1 MHTVSDLWQQMLADP
16 AHAVEAK
23 LKIEGV
29 EYGEDKIVRKSLM
42 VYGGLYST
50 FGIGNCCARQIDF
63 EIYPQGTIPRQAQIE
78 VYVRLVLGEQV
89 SEWIPKGVFFFST
102 RKTDRVTGVLSVH
115 GYDAMLKA
123 EETWLDS
130 SYDAETWPMPA
141 STAVADIAA
150 RMGVAVDSRTVLD
163 AAFPVQYPVD
173 DEGDMTMREA
183 LGRIAVA
190 NAGNWII
197 TDEGKLLLVGL
208 NSMPKETNHLVTET
222 GSAITFGGVRIL
234 V

>member
-23 LKIEGV
+23 LKIAGV
-29 EYGEDKIVRKSLM
+29 EYGEDQIVRKSLM

-63 EIYPQGTIPRQAQIE
+63 EILPKGNIPRQAKIE
-78 VYVRLVLGEQV
+78 VYARLVSGEQV

-130 SYDAETWPMPA
+130 SYDAKTWPMPA
-141 STAVADIAA
+141 ATAVADIAA

-163 AAFPVQYPVD
+163 AAFPMQYPVD
-173 DEGDMTMREA
+173 DKGDMTMREA

-190 NAGNWII
+190 NAGNWTI

-208 NSMPKETNHLVTET
+208 NSMPAETHYLITEG
-222 GSAITFGGVRIL
+222 GSTITFGGVRIL

>member
-1 MHTVSDLWQQMLADP
+1 MHNVSDLWRTLLASP
-16 AHAVEAK
+16 GHRKEVK
-23 LKIEGV
+23 LVIAGV
-29 EYGEDKIVRKSLM
+29 TYGEDKIVDGSLRID
-42 VYGGLYST
+42 GRLYSD
-50 FGIGNCCARQIDF
+50 FGIGNCCARQIEF
-63 EIYPQGTIPRQAQIE
+63 EIYPQGTIPRQAKIE
-78 VYVRLVLGEQV
+78 VFVRLVLGEQV

-130 SYDAETWPMPA
+130 SYDAKTWPMPA
-141 STAVADIAA
+141 ATAVADIAA
-150 RMGVAVDSRTVLD
+150 RMDVAVDSRTVLD

-173 DEGDMTMREA
+173 DKGDMTMREA

-190 NAGNWII
+190 NAGNWTI

-208 NSMPKETNHLVTET
+208 NSMPAETHYLITET

>member
-23 LKIEGV
+23 LKIAGV

-50 FGIGNCCARQIDF
+50 FGIGNCCARQIEF
-63 EIYPQGTIPRQAQIE
+63 EIYPQGDIPRQAKIE
-78 VYVRLVLGEQV
+78 VYMRLRLGEQV

-123 EETWLDS
+123 EEIWLDS
-130 SYDAETWPMPA
+130 SYDAKTWPMPA
-141 STAVADIAA
+141 ATAVADIAA
-150 RMGVAVDSRTVLD
+150 RMGVEVDSRTVLD

-173 DEGDMTMREA
+173 DKGDMTMREA

-190 NAGNWII
+190 NAGNWTI

-208 NSMPKETNHLVTET
+208 NSMPAETHYLITET
-222 GSAITFGGVRIL
+222 GSVITFGGVRIL

>member
-1 MHTVSDLWQQMLADP
+1 MHTVSDLWRQMLANP

-23 LKIEGV
+23 LKIAGV

-50 FGIGNCCARQIDF
+50 FGIGNCSARQIDF
-63 EIYPQGTIPRQAQIE
+63 EIYPKGTIPRQAKIE
-78 VYVRLVLGEQV
+78 VFARLVLGEQA

-130 SYDAETWPMPA
+130 SYDSKTWPMPA
-141 STAVADIAA
+141 ETAVNDIAA
-150 RMGVAVDSRTVLD
+150 RMGVAVDSRTALD
-163 AAFPVQYPVD
+163 ASFPMQYPVD
-173 DEGDMTMREA
+173 DDGDMTMREA

-208 NSMPKETNHLVTET
+208 NSMPKETNYLVTEN

-234 V
+234 M

>member
-1 MHTVSDLWQQMLADP
+1 MHTVSDHWQQMLADP

-23 LKIEGV
+23 LKIAGV

-50 FGIGNCCARQIDF
+50 FGIGNCCARQIEF
-63 EIYPQGTIPRQAQIE
+63 EIYPQGDIPRQAKIE
-78 VYVRLVLGEQV
+78 VFMRLVLGEQV

-123 EETWLDS
+123 EEIWLDS
-130 SYDAETWPMPA
+130 SYDAKTWPMPA
-141 STAVADIAA
+141 ATAVADIAA
-150 RMGVAVDSRTVLD
+150 RMGVEVDSRTVLD
-163 AAFPVQYPVD
+163 EAFPMQYPVD
-173 DEGDMTMREA
+173 DKGDMTMREA

-190 NAGNWII
+190 NAGNWTI

-208 NSMPKETNHLVTET
+208 NSMPAETHYLITET

>member
-1 MHTVSDLWQQMLADP
+1 MHNVSDLWRTLLASP
-16 AHAVEAK
+16 GHRKEVK
-23 LKIEGV
+23 LVIAGV
-29 EYGEDKIVRKSLM
+29 TYGEDKIVDGSLRID
-42 VYGGLYST
+42 GGLYSD

-130 SYDAETWPMPA
+130 SYNAENWPMPA

-150 RMGVAVDSRTVLD
+150 RMGVAVDRRTVLD

-208 NSMPKETNHLVTET
+208 NSMPEETNYLVTET

>member
-23 LKIEGV
+23 LKIAGV
-29 EYGEDKIVRKSLM
+29 EYGEDQIVRKSLM

-63 EIYPQGTIPRQAQIE
+63 EIYPQGTIPRQAKIE
-78 VYVRLVLGEQV
+78 IYMRLRLGEQV

-102 RKTDRVTGVLSVH
+102 RKTDRVTGVLNVH
-115 GYDAMLKA
+115 GYDSMLKA
-123 EETWLDS
+123 EQTWLDS
-130 SYDAETWPMPA
+130 SYDAETWPMPVW
-141 STAVADIAA
+141 TAVNDIAA
-150 RMGVAVDSRTVLD
+150 RMGVAVDSRTQLD
-163 AAFPVQYPVD
+163 ESFPVQYPVD

>member
-23 LKIEGV
+23 LKIAGV
-29 EYGEDKIVRKSLM
+29 EYGEDQIVRKSLM

-50 FGIGNCCARQIDF
+50 FGIGNCCARQIEF
-63 EIYPQGTIPRQAQIE
+63 EIYPQGTIPRQAKIE
-78 VYVRLVLGEQV
+78 VYMRLRLGEQV
-89 SEWIPKGVFFFST
+89 SEWILKGVFFFST
-102 RKTDRVTGVLSVH
+102 RKTDRITGVLSVH

-130 SYDAETWPMPA
+130 SYDAKTWPMPA
-141 STAVADIAA
+141 ATAVADIAA

-163 AAFPVQYPVD
+163 AAFPMQYPVD
-173 DEGDMTMREA
+173 DKGDMTMREA

-190 NAGNWII
+190 NAGNWTI

-208 NSMPKETNHLVTET
+208 NSMPAETHYLITET
-222 GSAITFGGVRIL
+222 GKAITFGGVRIL

>member
-1 MHTVSDLWQQMLADP
+1 MHSVSDLWRTLLASP
-16 AHAVEAK
+16 GHRKEVK
-23 LKIEGV
+23 LVIAGV
-29 EYGEDKIVRKSLM
+29 TYGEDKIVDGSLRID
-42 VYGGLYST
+42 GGLYSN

-78 VYVRLVLGEQV
+78 VYVRLVLGEQA

-115 GYDAMLKA
+115 GYDAMLKT

-141 STAVADIAA
+141 ATAVADIAA

-163 AAFPVQYPVD
+163 AAFPMQYPVD

-208 NSMPKETNHLVTET
+208 NSMPKETNYLVTET

>member
-23 LKIEGV
+23 LKIAGV
-29 EYGEDKIVRKSLM
+29 EYGEDQIVRKSLM

-50 FGIGNCCARQIDF
+50 FGIGNCCARQIEF

-78 VYVRLVLGEQV
+78 VYMRLRLGEQV
-89 SEWIPKGVFFFST
+89 SEWVPKGVFFFST

-130 SYDAETWPMPA
+130 SYDSKTWPMPA
-141 STAVADIAA
+141 ATAVADIAA

-163 AAFPVQYPVD
+163 AAFPMQYPVD
-173 DEGDMTMREA
+173 DKGDMTMREA

-190 NAGNWII
+190 NAGNWTI

-208 NSMPKETNHLVTET
+208 NSMPAETHYLITET

>member
-1 MHTVSDLWQQMLADP
+1 MHSVSDLYLSLLADKN
-16 AHAVEAK
+16 HRVETK
-23 LKIEGV
+23 LSIAGV
-29 EYGEDKIVRKSLM
+29 EYSQADIVKDSLR

-50 FGIGNCCARQIDF
+50 FGIGNCSAQQIDV
-63 EIYPQGTIPRQAQIE
+63 ELYPKGTIPRQAKIE
-78 VYVRLVLGEQV
+78 VFARLVLGERA
-89 SEWIPKGVFFFST
+89 SEWIPKGVFYFAT
-102 RKTDRVTGVLSVH
+102 RKTDRKTGVLSVH
-115 GYDAMLKA
+115 GYDSMLKA
-123 EETWLDS
+123 EQTWLNS
-130 SYDAETWPMPA
+130 SYDAEAWPMPVW
-141 STAVADIAA
+141 TAVNDIAA
-150 RMGVAVDSRTVLD
+150 RMGVAVDGRTILD

-173 DEGDMTMREA
+173 SEGDMTMREA

-197 TDEGKLLLVGL
+197 TDDGKLLLVGL

>member
-1 MHTVSDLWQQMLADP
+1 MHSVSDLWRTLLASP
-16 AHAVEAK
+16 GHRKEVK
-23 LKIEGV
+23 LVIAGV
-29 EYGEDKIVRKSLM
+29 TYGEDKIVDGSLRID
-42 VYGGLYST
+42 GGLYSE
-50 FGIGNCCARQIDF
+50 FGIGNCSARQIDF
-63 EIYPQGTIPRQAQIE
+63 EIYPQGTIPRQAKIE
-78 VYVRLVLGEQV
+78 VYMRLRLGEQV

-130 SYDAETWPMPA
+130 SYDGKEWPMPA
-141 STAVADIAA
+141 LAVVNDIAK
-150 RMGVAVDSRTVLD
+150 RMGVSVDSRTELN
-163 AAFPVQYPVD
+163 ASFPVQYPVD
-173 DEGDMTMREA
+173 SEGDMTMREA
-183 LGRIAVA
+183 LSRVAVA
-190 NAGNWII
+190 NAGNWTI

-208 NSMPKETNHLVTET
+208 NSMPAETHYLITET

>member
-23 LKIEGV
+23 LKIAGV
-29 EYGEDKIVRKSLM
+29 EYGEDQIVRKSLM

-50 FGIGNCCARQIDF
+50 FGIGNCCARQIEF
-63 EIYPQGTIPRQAQIE
+63 EIYPQGTIPRQAKIE

-102 RKTDRVTGVLSVH
+102 RKTDRITGVLSVH

-130 SYDAETWPMPA
+130 SYDAKTWPMPA
-141 STAVADIAA
+141 ATAVADIAA

-173 DEGDMTMREA
+173 DKGDMTMREA

-190 NAGNWII
+190 NAGNWTI

-208 NSMPKETNHLVTET
+208 NSMPAETHYLITET
-222 GSAITFGGVRIL
+222 GRAITFGGVRIL

>member
-16 AHAVEAK
+16 AHVVEAK
-23 LKIEGV
+23 LKIAGV
-29 EYGEDKIVRKSLM
+29 EYGEDQIVRKSLM

-50 FGIGNCCARQIDF
+50 FGIGNCCARQIEF

-78 VYVRLVLGEQV
+78 VYVRLRLGEQV

-130 SYDAETWPMPA
+130 SYDAKTWPMPA

-173 DEGDMTMREA
+173 DKGDMTMREA

-190 NAGNWII
+190 NAGNWTI
-197 TDEGKLLLVGL
+197 TDDGKLLLVGL
-208 NSMPKETNHLVTET
+208 NSIPAETHYLITET
-222 GSAITFGGVRIL
+222 GNAITFGGVRIL

>member
-1 MHTVSDLWQQMLADP
+1 MHSVSDLWRTLLASP
-16 AHAVEAK
+16 GHRKEVK
-23 LKIEGV
+23 LVIAGV
-29 EYGEDKIVRKSLM
+29 TYSEDKIVDGSLRID
-42 VYGGLYST
+42 GGLYSD
-50 FGIGNCCARQIDF
+50 FGIGNCCARQIEF
-63 EIYPQGTIPRQAQIE
+63 EIYPQGTIPRQAKIE
-78 VYVRLVLGEQV
+78 VFVRLVLGEQV

-102 RKTDRVTGVLSVH
+102 RKTDRITVVLSVH

-130 SYDAETWPMPA
+130 SYDAKTWPMPA
-141 STAVADIAA
+141 ATAVADIAA

-163 AAFPVQYPVD
+163 EAFPVQYPVD
-173 DEGDMTMREA
+173 DKGDMTMREA

-190 NAGNWII
+190 NAGNWTI

-208 NSMPKETNHLVTET
+208 NSVPAETHYLITET
-222 GSAITFGGVRIL
+222 GRAITFGGVRIL

>member
-1 MHTVSDLWQQMLADP
+1 MHTVSDLWRQMLADP

-23 LKIEGV
+23 LKIAGV

-63 EIYPQGTIPRQAQIE
+63 EIYPQGDIPRQAKIE
-78 VYVRLVLGEQV
+78 VYMRLRLGEQV
-89 SEWIPKGVFFFST
+89 SEWIQKGVFFFST

-115 GYDAMLKA
+115 GYDSMLKA
-123 EETWLDS
+123 EQTWLDS
-130 SYDAETWPMPA
+130 SYDAETWPMPVW
-141 STAVADIAA
+141 TAVNDIAA
-150 RMGVAVDSRTVLD
+150 RMDVAVDSRTQLD
-163 AAFPVQYPVD
+163 EAFPVQYPVD

-190 NAGNWII
+190 NAGNWTI

-208 NSMPKETNHLVTET
+208 NSMPAETNHLITEG

>member
-1 MHTVSDLWQQMLADP
+1 MHKVSNLFLTLLADKN
-16 AHAVEAK
+16 HRVETK
-23 LKIEGV
+23 LSIAGV
-29 EYGEDKIVRKSLM
+29 EYSQADIVKDSLR

-50 FGIGNCCARQIDF
+50 FGIGNCSARQIDF
-63 EIYPQGTIPRQAQIE
+63 EIIPKGDIPRQAEIK
-78 VYVRLVLGEQV
+78 VYARLVSGEQV
-89 SEWIPKGVFFFST
+89 SEWIPKGVFYFAT
-102 RKTDRVTGVLSVH
+102 RKTDRKTGVLSVH
-115 GYDAMLKA
+115 GYDSMLKS
-123 EETWLDS
+123 EQTWLDS

-141 STAVADIAA
+141 ATAVNDIAA
-150 RMGVAVDSRTVLD
+150 RMGVAVDSRTQLN

-197 TDEGKLLLVGL
+197 TDKGELLLVSL
-208 NSMPKETNHLVTET
+208 NSMPAETNYLITEG

>member
-1 MHTVSDLWQQMLADP
+1 MHTVSNLWQQMLADP

-23 LKIEGV
+23 LKIAGV
-29 EYGEDKIVRKSLM
+29 EYGEDQIVRKSLM

-50 FGIGNCCARQIDF
+50 FGIGNCCARQIEF
-63 EIYPQGTIPRQAQIE
+63 EIYPQGTIPRQAKIE
-78 VYVRLVLGEQV
+78 VYMRLRLGEQV

-102 RKTDRVTGVLSVH
+102 RKTDRITGVLSVH

-130 SYDAETWPMPA
+130 SYDSKTWPMPA
-141 STAVADIAA
+141 ATAVADIAA

-163 AAFPVQYPVD
+163 AAFPMQYPVD
-173 DEGDMTMREA
+173 DKGDMTMREA

-190 NAGNWII
+190 NAGNWTI

-208 NSMPKETNHLVTET
+208 NSMPAETHYLITET
-222 GSAITFGGVRIL
+222 GNAITFGGVRIL

>member
-1 MHTVSDLWQQMLADP
+1 MHTVSDLWRQMLADP

-23 LKIEGV
+23 LKIAGV
-29 EYGEDKIVRKSLM
+29 EYGEDQIVRKSLM

-50 FGIGNCCARQIDF
+50 FGIGNCCARQIEF
-63 EIYPQGTIPRQAQIE
+63 EIYPQGTIPRQAKIE
-78 VYVRLVLGEQV
+78 VYVRLRLGEQV

-102 RKTDRVTGVLSVH
+102 RKTDRITGVLSVH

-130 SYDAETWPMPA
+130 SYDTETWPMPA
-141 STAVADIAA
+141 ATAVADIAA

-163 AAFPVQYPVD
+163 AAFPMQYPVD

-208 NSMPKETNHLVTET
+208 NSMPKETNYLVTET

>member
-1 MHTVSDLWQQMLADP
+1 MLADP

-23 LKIEGV
+23 LKIAGV
-29 EYGEDKIVRKSLM
+29 EYGEDQIVRKSLM

-63 EIYPQGTIPRQAQIE
+63 EIYPQGDIPRQARIE
-78 VYVRLVLGEQV
+78 VYVRLVLGEQA
-89 SEWIPKGVFFFST
+89 SEWIPKGVFFFAT
-102 RKTDRVTGVLSVH
+102 RKTDRKTGVLSVH

-123 EETWLDS
+123 EQTWLDS

-141 STAVADIAA
+141 ATAVNDIAA

-208 NSMPKETNHLVTET
+208 NSMPAETHYLITEG

>member
-1 MHTVSDLWQQMLADP
+1 MHTVSDLWRQMIADP

-23 LKIEGV
+23 LKIAGG
-29 EYGEDKIVRKSLM
+29 EYGENKIVRNSLM

-63 EIYPQGTIPRQAQIE
+63 EIYPQGDIPRQAKIE
-78 VYVRLVLGEQV
+78 VYMRLRLGEQV
-89 SEWIPKGVFFFST
+89 SEWIPKGVFYFAT
-102 RKTDRVTGVLSVH
+102 RKTDRKTGVLSVH

-123 EETWLDS
+123 EETWLNS

-141 STAVADIAA
+141 ATAVADIAA
-150 RMGVAVDSRTVLD
+150 RMGVAVDSRTQLD
-163 AAFPVQYPVD
+163 EAFPVQYPVD

>member
-1 MHTVSDLWQQMLADP
+1 MHSVSDLYLTLLADKN
-16 AHAVEAK
+16 HRVETK
-23 LKIEGV
+23 LSIAGV
-29 EYGEDKIVRKSLM
+29 EYSQADIVKDSLR

-50 FGIGNCCARQIDF
+50 FGIGNCSARQIEF
-63 EIYPQGTIPRQAQIE
+63 EIMPKGDIQRQAEIK
-78 VYVRLVLGEQV
+78 VYARLMSGEQV
-89 SEWIPKGVFFFST
+89 SEWIPKGVFYFAT
-102 RKTDRVTGVLSVH
+102 RKTDRKTGVLSVH

-130 SYDAETWPMPA
+130 SYDAETWPMPVW
-141 STAVADIAA
+141 TAVNDIAA
-150 RMGVAVDSRTVLD
+150 RMGVAVDSRTQLN

-173 DEGDMTMREA
+173 SDGDMTMREA

>member
-1 MHTVSDLWQQMLADP
+1 MHTVSDLWRQMLADP
-16 AHAVEAK
+16 AHATEAK
-23 LKIEGV
+23 LKIAGV

-63 EIYPQGTIPRQAQIE
+63 EIYPQGDIPRQAKIE
-78 VYVRLVLGEQV
+78 VYMRLRLSEQV
-89 SEWIPKGVFFFST
+89 SEWIPKGVFYFAT
-102 RKTDRVTGVLSVH
+102 RKTDRKTGVLSVH

-130 SYDAETWPMPA
+130 SYDTETWPMPA
-141 STAVADIAA
+141 ATAVADIAA

-173 DEGDMTMREA
+173 SDGDMTMREA
-183 LGRIAVA
+183 LSRVAVA

-208 NSMPKETNHLVTET
+208 NSMPAETNHLITEG

>member
-23 LKIEGV
+23 LKIAGV
-29 EYGEDKIVRKSLM
+29 EYGEDQIVRKSLM

-63 EIYPQGTIPRQAQIE
+63 EIYPQGTIPRQAKIE
-78 VYVRLVLGEQV
+78 VYMRLRLDEQV

-102 RKTDRVTGVLSVH
+102 RKTDRVTSVLSVH

-141 STAVADIAA
+141 ATAVADIAA
-150 RMGVAVDSRTVLD
+150 RMGVAVDSRTQLN
-163 AAFPVQYPVD
+163 ASFPVQYPVD
-173 DEGDMTMREA
+173 SDGDMTMREA
-183 LGRIAVA
+183 LSRVAVA

-197 TDEGKLLLVGL
+197 TDDGKLLLVGL
-208 NSMPKETNHLVTET
+208 NSMPAETNHLITET

>member
-1 MHTVSDLWQQMLADP
+1 MHTASNLWQQMLADP

-23 LKIEGV
+23 LKIAGV
-29 EYGEDKIVRKSLM
+29 EYGEDQIVRKSLM

-63 EIYPQGTIPRQAQIE
+63 EIYPQGDIPRQARIE

-89 SEWIPKGVFFFST
+89 SEWIPKGVFFFAT
-102 RKTDRVTGVLSVH
+102 RKTDRKTGVLSVH

-123 EETWLDS
+123 EQTWLDS

-141 STAVADIAA
+141 STAVEDIAA

-183 LGRIAVA
+183 LSRIAVA
-190 NAGNWII
+190 NAGNWTI

-208 NSMPKETNHLVTET
+208 NSMPAETHYLITEG

>member
-23 LKIEGV
+23 LKIAGV
-29 EYGEDKIVRKSLM
+29 EYGEDKIVRKSLV

-63 EIYPQGTIPRQAQIE
+63 EIYPQGEIPRQAKIE
-78 VYVRLVLGEQV
+78 VYMRLRLGEQV

-115 GYDAMLKA
+115 GYDSMLKS
-123 EETWLDS
+123 EQKWLDS
-130 SYDAETWPMPA
+130 SYDAETWPMPVW
-141 STAVADIAA
+141 TAVNDIAA
-150 RMGVAVDSRTVLD
+150 RMGVAVDSRTQLNES
-163 AAFPVQYPVD
+163 FPVQYPVD

-197 TDEGKLLLVGL
+197 TDEGKLLLVDL

>member
-1 MHTVSDLWQQMLADP
+1 MHSVSDLWRTLLASP
-16 AHAVEAK
+16 GHRKEVK
-23 LKIEGV
+23 LVIAGV
-29 EYGEDKIVRKSLM
+29 TYGEDKIVDGSLRID
-42 VYGGLYST
+42 GGLYSD

-63 EIYPQGTIPRQAQIE
+63 EIYPQGTIPRQAQID

-141 STAVADIAA
+141 ATAVADIAA

-163 AAFPVQYPVD
+163 AAFPMQYPVD

-208 NSMPKETNHLVTET
+208 NSMPKETNYLVTEN
-222 GSAITFGGVRIL
+222 GSDITFGGVRIL

>member
-1 MHTVSDLWQQMLADP
+1 MHTVSDLWQQMLANP
-16 AHAVEAK
+16 EHAVEAK
-23 LKIEGV
+23 LKIAGV
-29 EYGEDKIVRKSLM
+29 EYGEDQIVRKSLM

-63 EIYPQGTIPRQAQIE
+63 EIYPQGTIPRQAKIE
-78 VYVRLVLGEQV
+78 VYMRLRLGEQV
-89 SEWIPKGVFFFST
+89 SEWIPKGVFYFAT
-102 RKTDRVTGVLSVH
+102 RKTDRKTGVLSVH

-141 STAVADIAA
+141 ATAVADIAA

-208 NSMPKETNHLVTET
+208 NSMPKETNYLVTET

>member
-1 MHTVSDLWQQMLADP
+1 MHKVSDLFLTLLADKN
-16 AHAVEAK
+16 HRVETK
-23 LKIEGV
+23 LSIAGV
-29 EYGEDKIVRKSLM
+29 EYSQADIVKDSLR
-42 VYGGLYST
+42 VYGGLYSS
-50 FGIGNCCARQIDF
+50 FGIGNCSARQIDF
-63 EIYPQGTIPRQAQIE
+63 EIIPKGDIPRQAEIK

-102 RKTDRVTGVLSVH
+102 RKTDRITGVLSVH

-130 SYDAETWPMPA
+130 SYDAKTWPMPA
-141 STAVADIAA
+141 ATAVADIAA
-150 RMGVAVDSRTVLD
+150 RMGVTVDSRTVLD
-163 AAFPVQYPVD
+163 AAFPMQYPVD
-173 DEGDMTMREA
+173 DKGDMTMREA

-197 TDEGKLLLVGL
+197 TDDGKLLLVGL
-208 NSMPKETNHLVTET
+208 NSMPKETNYLVTET

>member
-1 MHTVSDLWQQMLADP
+1 MHSVSDLYLTLLADKN
-16 AHAVEAK
+16 HRVETK
-23 LKIEGV
+23 LSIAGV
-29 EYGEDKIVRKSLM
+29 EYSQADIVKDSLR

-50 FGIGNCCARQIDF
+50 FGIGNCSARQIEF
-63 EIYPQGTIPRQAQIE
+63 EIMPKGDIPRQAEIK
-78 VYVRLVLGEQV
+78 VYARLVSGEQV

-115 GYDAMLKA
+115 GYDSMLKA
-123 EETWLDS
+123 EQTWLDS
-130 SYDAETWPMPA
+130 SYDAETWPMPVW
-141 STAVADIAA
+141 TAVADIAA
-150 RMGVAVDSRTVLD
+150 RMGVAVDSRTQLNT
-163 AAFPVQYPVD
+163 AFPVQYPVD

>member
-23 LKIEGV
+23 LKIAGV
-29 EYGEDKIVRKSLM
+29 EYGEDQIVRKSLM

-50 FGIGNCCARQIDF
+50 FGIGNCCARQIEF
-63 EIYPQGTIPRQAQIE
+63 EIYPQGTIPRQAKIE
-78 VYVRLVLGEQV
+78 VYMRLRLGEQV

-130 SYDAETWPMPA
+130 SYDAKTWPMPA
-141 STAVADIAA
+141 ATAVADIAA

-163 AAFPVQYPVD
+163 AAFPMQYPVD
-173 DEGDMTMREA
+173 DKGDMTMREA

-190 NAGNWII
+190 NAGNWTI

-208 NSMPKETNHLVTET
+208 NSMPAETHYLITET
-222 GSAITFGGVRIL
+222 GRAITFGGVRIL

>member
-1 MHTVSDLWQQMLADP
+1 M
-16 AHAVEAK
+16 
-23 LKIEGV
+23 
-29 EYGEDKIVRKSLM
+29 
-42 VYGGLYST
+42 
-50 FGIGNCCARQIDF
+50 
-63 EIYPQGTIPRQAQIE
+63 
-78 VYVRLVLGEQV
+78 LGEQA

-102 RKTDRVTGVLSVH
+102 RKTDRVTGVLGVH

-130 SYDAETWPMPA
+130 SYDTETWPMPA
-141 STAVADIAA
+141 ATAVADIAA
-150 RMGVAVDSRTVLD
+150 RMGVAVDSRTVLN

-183 LGRIAVA
+183 LSRIAVA

-208 NSMPKETNHLVTET
+208 NSMPKETNYLVTET

>member
-23 LKIEGV
+23 LKIAGV

-50 FGIGNCCARQIDF
+50 FGIGNCCARQIEF
-63 EIYPQGTIPRQAQIE
+63 EIYPQGDIPRQAKIE
-78 VYVRLVLGEQV
+78 VYMRLRLGEQV

-102 RKTDRVTGVLSVH
+102 RKTDRITGVLSVH

-123 EETWLDS
+123 EEIWLDS
-130 SYDAETWPMPA
+130 SYDAKTWPMPA
-141 STAVADIAA
+141 ATAVADIAA
-150 RMGVAVDSRTVLD
+150 RMGVEVDSRTVLD
-163 AAFPVQYPVD
+163 AAFPMQYPVD

-190 NAGNWII
+190 NAGNWTI

-208 NSMPKETNHLVTET
+208 NSMPAETHYLITET

>member
-23 LKIEGV
+23 LKIAGI

-63 EIYPQGTIPRQAQIE
+63 KIYPQGTIPRQAKIE
-78 VYVRLVLGEQV
+78 VYMRLRLDEQA

-102 RKTDRVTGVLSVH
+102 RKTDRITGVLSVH

-141 STAVADIAA
+141 ETAVNDIAA
-150 RMGVAVDSRTVLD
+150 RMGVAVDSRTQLD

-173 DEGDMTMREA
+173 SEGDMTMREA
-183 LGRIAVA
+183 LSRIAVA

>member
-1 MHTVSDLWQQMLADP
+1 MHSVSDLYLSLLADKN
-16 AHAVEAK
+16 HRVETK
-23 LKIEGV
+23 LSIAGV
-29 EYGEDKIVRKSLM
+29 EYSQADIVKNSLR

-50 FGIGNCCARQIDF
+50 FSIGNCSARQIDF
-63 EIYPQGTIPRQAQIE
+63 KIIPKGDIPRQAEIK
-78 VYVRLVLGEQV
+78 VYARLVSGEQV

-102 RKTDRVTGVLSVH
+102 RKTDRITGVLSVH

-123 EETWLDS
+123 EQTWLDS

-141 STAVADIAA
+141 ATAVADIAA

-173 DEGDMTMREA
+173 SDGDMTMREA

-197 TDEGKLLLVGL
+197 TDDGKLLLVGL
-208 NSMPKETNHLVTET
+208 NSMPAETNYLITET
-222 GSAITFGGVRIL
+222 GRAITFGGVRIL